1 MSNIAYTS
9 FNTMLQEFVSNL
21 ADVFD
26 DNAGLKAASNTLSGF
41 LELDPN
47 TSVPLEKFHDTF
59 AEHAPLVMA
68 KDKSLFKKVSLPFID
83 DFDVIQAFEESDD
96 ETAESIWAYMN
107 QLTMLALTSKNMTPD
122 MMSSVQSITDSY
134 MKKVRSGEIS
144 EEDAANPMRIM
155 MELQDNPELKK
166 IMDENS

>member
-9 FNTMLQEFVSNL
+9 FNTMLVEFVSNL

-26 DNAGLKAASNTLSGF
+26 DNEGLKTASNTLSGF

-47 TSVPLEKFHDTF
+47 TSVPLEKFHETF

-68 KDKSLFKKVSLPFID
+68 KDRSLFKKVNLPFLD
-83 DFDVIQAFEESDD
+83 DFDVDQAFEDSDED
-96 ETAESIWAYMN
+96 THEAIWGYMN

-122 MMSSVQSITDSY
+122 MMTSVQSITDSY
-134 MKKVRSGEIS
+134 MQKVRSGEIS
-144 EEDAANPMRIM
+144 EEDATNPLTIM
-155 MELQDNPELKK
+155 AALQDNAELKK
-166 IMDENS
+166 IMEENS